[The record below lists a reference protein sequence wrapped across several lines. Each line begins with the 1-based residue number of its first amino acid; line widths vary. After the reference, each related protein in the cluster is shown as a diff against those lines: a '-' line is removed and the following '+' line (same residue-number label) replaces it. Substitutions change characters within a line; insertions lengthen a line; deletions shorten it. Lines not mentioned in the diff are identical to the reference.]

1 MSDEIVDDL
10 DDFEEIQEGETA
22 AAATLAEKPAG
33 EAAAVPEWKAELDKR
48 MAESDRRMT
57 DTLSTFM
64 EGLKG
69 LVPKP
74 AAATPEP
81 QGDDDMSNLW
91 ALAKDNPALMQ
102 AIIEKQV
109 EVRVGKAAA
118 AIKGEVNADMER
130 RHAGEAISGILANYR
145 DDIAQGSNSA
155 ILRAQPAFKAALAKM
170 LDPSMIGSQQHEQLA
185 YALAA
190 AANPK
195 AVSKHYVE
203 HAKTREAKRMQQA
216 QRLTALAGLGRN
228 SVTDAEP
235 EITDKDYDIARSMGI
250 DLSDEKVAGR
260 IKRFKG
266 EESMPG
272 YGGGEIVDEG
282 VAKGGRR

>member
-1 MSDEIVDDL
+1 MADEIVDDL
-10 DDFEEIQEGETA
+10 EDFGDNEGETPEA
-22 AAATLAEKPAG
+22 AKPEAEA
-33 EAAAVPEWKAELDKR
+33 AAAVPEWKAELDKR
-48 MAESDRRMT
+48 MAESERRT
-57 DTLSTFM
+57 TETLSTFM

-69 LVPKP
+69 LMPKP
-74 AAATPEP
+74 ATPTPEP
-81 QGDDDMSNLW
+81 AGDDDMTNLW

-130 RHAGEAISGILANYR
+130 RQAGEAITGILANYR

-155 ILRAQPAFKAALAKM
+155 ILRAQPGFKAALAKL
-170 LDPSMIGSQQHEQLA
+170 LDPSMVGSQQHEQLA

-216 QRLTALAGLGRN
+216 QRLTALAGLGR
-228 SVTDAEP
+228 SPSQDTEP
-235 EITDKDYDIARSMGI
+235 EITDKDLDLARTFGI
-250 DLSDEKVAGR
+250 DLANEKVAGR
-260 IKRFKG
+260 IKQFKS
-266 EESMPG
+266 EEGMPG
-272 YGGGEIVDEG
+272 YGGGDIVDEG
-282 VAKGGRR
+282 VSRKGGR